1 MSARHLKKEERI
13 QMSTRHPQSRNA
25 LWVFLFGKY
34 RAEENCPVR
43 KGDGRIGTGTC
54 LCLLFCRRGKDQST
68 AVLQEDLRIG
78 ICADLPAVQL
88 SPFLDDGDAEDM
100 QAMRRMSHQILRRC
114 RMVVVC
120 GKETTG
126 TMNTEISMADRLHI
140 ICTTLDGLSKI
151 KEMNDSEK
159 RLVQRGRNR
168 MRLVLQA

>member
-1 MSARHLKKEERI
+1 MSGRHLKKRRKESRC
-13 QMSTRHPQSRNA
+13 PQDIH
-25 LWVFLFGKY
+25 
-34 RAEENCPVR
+34 RAECFVGVSFWKNAGQRKPVR
-43 KGDGRIGTGTC
+43 PGKEMVVLEQALAYVCCSAEEGKTKVQRY
-54 LCLLFCRRGKDQST
+54 CRKIYELGY
-68 AVLQEDLRIG
+68 VP
-78 ICADLPAVQL
+78 ICPQYSF

-151 KEMNDSEK
+151 KDPQT